1 MIGPN
6 VSIPGANHNFDSI
19 DVPMNMQGNTI
30 KGTIIEDDVWIGAN
44 SVILDGIA
52 IGKGSVIRAG
62 SVVAKDVEPYSIVGG
77 V

>member
-6 VSIPGANHNFDSI
+6 VSIPGANHNFESI
-19 DVPMNMQGNTI
+19 NVPMNMQGNTI

-52 IGKGSVIRAG
+52 IGKGSVIGAG

>member
-52 IGKGSVIRAG
+52 IGKGSVIGAG